1 MSNGD
6 KPASDKPEQPGRT
19 SIEAAYGASGQL
31 ITGDQRADLLLPG
44 NIRRDPVEFNA
55 RIKDPLR
62 LREMLIAMHTIV
74 GSDYRY
80 VPKDRSGY
88 AAYMRLR
95 RESSGPSAW
104 KAQQAYFEWL
114 LRNDPL
120 AWCMLDPVISVHPDK
135 IILEVFSKD
144 EGVYAKLAINRD
156 AFEEQGDAVC
166 GVTSI
171 DFSQA
176 LFEGVAQMR
185 GYRDTHLHVGQDAV
199 KLATAATGEVIE
211 KNINTPDSW
220 LRGFLQVQSS
230 ATLPRTSFEMA
241 PVDFYNILRHL
252 RMHGDQKGKRR
263 GLRVELTPGETPV
276 VVLEPWETVLRS
288 SAAAYSG
295 AAQVIRLWGR
305 RRLMLARRLLPF
317 VERVEAHLLGA
328 GLPSFWVM
336 RMPDATL
343 TLGLTGFTAAN
354 WSRAVSFDLMLP
366 RNTQTPEAVEKIV
379 AHLSGKWFDTS
390 AGIAAATQLEG
401 EALVEALQKGCQQG
415 ALMYDLADDV
425 YRLRPLTAE
434 PLDLDRLE
442 FRNNREKHAH
452 DLIARQQAVEITQ
465 ENRIF
470 NTGVELTGK
479 VVVAEDRR
487 EYRPQLLIADEGHV
501 SRAECTCPHYR
512 QQKLKHGP
520 CSCLIALRL
529 AYSIEQKRRGEG
541 GAGKIITTETRIF
554 SKRTGEVEHVYQL
567 TLDAQRL
574 RIRWGAAGGDM
585 RLQNLRFND
594 IAQARAAYQQRVA
607 SLAEKGYLDQAA
619 G

>member
-6 KPASDKPEQPGRT
+6 SSGSDKSERPQRT
-19 SIEAAYGASGQL
+19 EIEAAYAASGQL
-31 ITGDQRADLLLPG
+31 VTGQDQAHLLLPG
-44 NIRRDPVEFNA
+44 NLRREPVEFNA
-55 RIKDPLR
+55 RIKDPLL
-62 LREMLIAMHTIV
+62 LREALTAMHTVV

-104 KAQQAYFEWL
+104 KAQQAYFDWL
-114 LRNDPL
+114 LKNDPL
-120 AWCMLDPVISVHPDK
+120 GWCMLDPVITVHPDK
-135 IILEVFSKD
+135 VLLEVFSKD
-144 EGVYAKLAINRD
+144 EGVYAKLAIDRG
-156 AFEEQGDAVC
+156 AFEVEGEPVC

-176 LFEGVAQMR
+176 LFEGVSQMR
-185 GYRDTHLHVGQDAV
+185 SYRDTHINIGQQAV
-199 KLATAATGEVIE
+199 KLATAAAGEVIQ

-230 ATLPRTSFEMA
+230 ATLPSTRFDMQ
-241 PVDFYNILRHL
+241 PIDFYNMLRHL
-252 RMHGDQKGKRR
+252 RMHGDKKGKRR
-263 GLRVELTPGETPV
+263 GLRVELTPGEKPV
-276 VVLEPWETVLRS
+276 IVLEPWETVIRTS
-288 SAAAYSG
+288 GSQYTG
-295 AAQVIRLWGR
+295 AAQVVRIWGR

-317 VERVEAHLLGA
+317 VESVEAHLLGA
-328 GLPSFWVM
+328 GLPSFWVL
-336 RMPDATL
+336 RMPGASL

-366 RNTQTPEAVEKIV
+366 RNTQSAEPLQKVVE
-379 AHLSGKWFDTS
+379 HLHARWFDTAAS
-390 AGIAAATQLEG
+390 IGAATGLQG
-401 EALVEALQKGCQQG
+401 GQLVETLQKGCQQG
-415 ALMYDLADDV
+415 LLMYDLAEDC

-442 FRNNREKHAH
+442 YRNNREKHAH
-452 DLIARQQAVEITQ
+452 DLLGRQQAVEITD

-479 VVVAEDRR
+479 VVVSEDRR
-487 EYRPQLLIADEGHV
+487 EYRPQILIADEGHV
-501 SRAECTCPHYR
+501 SRAECTCSFYR

-529 AYSIEQKRRGEG
+529 AYSIELKKRGEG
-541 GAGKIITTETRIF
+541 GAGRAVTTETRVF
-554 SKRTGEVEHVYQL
+554 SKRKGDIEHVYQL

-574 RIRWGAAGGDM
+574 RIRWGQAGCEM

-594 IAQARAAYQQRVA
+594 IAQAKIAYQQRA
-607 SLAEKGYLDQAA
+607 DSLAEKGYLDQAA